1 MPGKGCQ
8 NLALATLSMAFVG
21 GHSDTR
27 HMGPGPRARIL
38 LVEDD
43 SVLAAGLVRGLRRA
57 GFEVE
62 LVTDGVQGTERA
74 CSDEFELVILDLMLP
89 ERDGFEVLR
98 QVRARSMVPVI
109 VVTARTDLPDRLRA
123 FSLGAVDY
131 LPKPFFV
138 EELLA
143 RIHARLALLP
153 TTEAHRIIEEA
164 GARIDLAA
172 HSLEVDGQPVR
183 LTPTEFSIL
192 RYLVER
198 EGRAV
203 SRVDLC
209 EALRGAEEA
218 DPAHIEAHVSRLRRK
233 LGASAR
239 LIVTV
244 WGHGYRFDSRPPGV
258 RS

>member
-1 MPGKGCQ
+1 
-8 NLALATLSMAFVG
+8 MAFIEA
-21 GHSDTR
+21 HSDTR
-27 HMGPGPRARIL
+27 PMGLAPRARIL

-62 LVTDGVQGTERA
+62 LATDGVQGTERA
-74 CSDEFELVILDLMLP
+74 CAPGFELVILDLMLP

-98 QVRARSMVPVI
+98 QVRARSTVPII

-143 RIHARLALLP
+143 RIQARLSLP
-153 TTEAHRIIEEA
+153 ASEPQRVVEGA

-172 HSLEVDGQPVR
+172 HSLEVDGEPVR

-233 LGASAR
+233 LGGSAR

-244 WGHGYRFDSRPPGV
+244 WGHGYRFDSRPTGA